1 MLPFLLSFLVLALI
15 GAGIFFIHAH
25 RRNVARIRLADDTGS
40 ADREEW
46 EGRIRGSIL
55 ERHRWVAVVIGLAAV
70 AVLALVLGLAFWLAF
85 ACAFVIGAVAWI
97 VEDFLASR
105 KELIVEE
112 QCADAIDLVVSA
124 LRAGASLVDALRIA
138 SQESRRPLKPA
149 LEELVRRLELGD
161 DPDAVFHDFSLRV
174 PVETA
179 SVLAFS
185 MQVHW
190 RVGGGLARAL
200 ATVAQS
206 ARHRIEFTRRV
217 KSQATE
223 GRASLIGMM
232 AITYLLTLLLWRAY
246 PERFEGFFRS
256 SIGIGLTTMVM
267 VLQGIGLMWT
277 TALTRTKP

>member
-1 MLPFLLSFLVLALI
+1 MLPFLLSFLVVGLI
-15 GAGIFFIHAH
+15 FVGVYFIHAQ
-25 RRNVARIRLADDTGS
+25 RRNLARVRLADDTGS
-40 ADREEW
+40 ADRDEW
-46 EGRIRGSIL
+46 EGRAPGSIL
-55 ERHRWVAVVIGLAAV
+55 GRHRWVAVVIGLGV
-70 AVLALVLGLAFWLAF
+70 LLVLAIAIGFAFWLSF
-85 ACAFVIGAVAWI
+85 AIAFVVGSVAWI

-105 KELIVEE
+105 KELRVEE
-112 QCADAIDLVVSA
+112 QCADSIDLVVSA

-138 SQESRRPLKPA
+138 SQECRKPLKPA

-161 DPDAVFHDFSLRV
+161 DPDAVFHDFGLRV

-179 SVLAFS
+179 SVLAFT
-185 MQVHW
+185 MTVHW

-232 AITYLLTLLLWRAY
+232 AITYLLTLILWRAY
-246 PERFEGFFRS
+246 PDRFEGFFRS
-256 SIGIGLTTMVM
+256 SIGIGLTTT
-267 VLQGIGLMWT
+267 VLLLQSIGLMWT
-277 TALTRTKP
+277 TALTRMKA